1 MTSVTI
7 DDIRAA
13 AARFDATVRRT
24 PMLPFSTLS
33 TALGADVWLKAE
45 NLQHTGSFKIRGAA
59 NRIAAL
65 SDDERRRG
73 VIAAS
78 AGNHAQ
84 GVAVAA
90 TARGIHATIVMP
102 RATPLAKVEA
112 TRDYGAEIVL
122 HGDSYEDAHAES
134 DRIAAERGLVV
145 IPGFDDPL
153 IVAGQGTV
161 ALEIITD
168 MPDVDVVV
176 VPVGGG
182 GLAAGIGVATRAL
195 APRAR
200 VIGIQ
205 VEAATGAK
213 RSLDAGHVVCVAPSP
228 TIAEGIAIAGPGEVT
243 FPLLQRCLDDVVVV
257 SEDEVAQA
265 MVLLLERSKL
275 VIEGA
280 GAVGV
285 AALLARKIDVAGKH
299 LAVVLSGGN
308 VDINMVARVVEH
320 GLTHAGRYLTFTA
333 RVDDR
338 PGQLSMLLSVIAQ
351 AGANVLT
358 VSHQRF
364 GIDIPVGRVQVA
376 LLLEVRNR
384 DHADDVRQV
393 LERAGF
399 ARRAGATPEFVP
411 AAWIEE

>member
-1 MTSVTI
+1 MSSVTI
-7 DDIRAA
+7 DDVRAA
-13 AARFDATVRRT
+13 AERFDTTVRRT
-24 PMLPFSTLS
+24 PLLPSSTLS
-33 TALGADVWLKAE
+33 AALAADVWLKAE
-45 NLQHTGSFKIRGAA
+45 NLQHTGSFKVRGAA

-90 TARGIHATIVMP
+90 TTRGIHATIVMP

-122 HGDSYEDAHAES
+122 HGDSYEDARAES
-134 DRIAAERGLVV
+134 ERIARERGLVI

-161 ALEIITD
+161 ALEIVQE
-168 MPDVDVVV
+168 MPDADVVV

-182 GLAAGIGVATRAL
+182 GLAAGIGVAMRSL

-205 VEAATGAK
+205 VEAATGVK
-213 RSLDAGHVVCVAPSP
+213 RSLDAGRRVAVAPAP
-228 TIAEGIAIAGPGEVT
+228 TIAEGIAVAGPGDIT

-275 VIEGA
+275 VVEGA

-285 AALLARKIDVAGKH
+285 AALLARKIDVARRRV
-299 LAVVLSGGN
+299 AVVLSGGN

-320 GLTHAGRYLTFTA
+320 GLTHAGRYLTLTA

-338 PGQLSMLLSVIAQ
+338 PGQLSMLLSVIAG
-351 AGANVLT
+351 AGANVLS

-384 DHADDVRQV
+384 DHAAEVRQA
-393 LERAGF
+393 LEHAGF
-399 ARRAGATPEFVP
+399 SRRAGGTPEFVP
-411 AAWIEE
+411 ATWVEE